1 VVALL
6 VTLVPAHL
14 LELRYFTPA
23 VIIAV
28 INLPEIGK
36 GGIDDNDLSGEKR
49 NFKVNMKN
57 EFNDNNIIASKGIE
71 YRNYCILM
79 SICCC
84 CVINMITI
92 YVFLYKS
99 FIWNDGSIAR
109 FMY

>member
-1 VVALL
+1 M
-6 VTLVPAHL
+6 TLVPAHL

-36 GGIDDNDLSGEKR
+36 GGIDENDLSGEKR

-57 EFNDNNIIASKGIE
+57 EFIDKSVIASTRID
-71 YRNYCILM
+71 YRNYYILM
-79 SICCC
+79 SIYCC
-84 CVINMITI
+84 CVINMITT

-99 FIWNDGSIAR
+99 FIWDDGSIAR